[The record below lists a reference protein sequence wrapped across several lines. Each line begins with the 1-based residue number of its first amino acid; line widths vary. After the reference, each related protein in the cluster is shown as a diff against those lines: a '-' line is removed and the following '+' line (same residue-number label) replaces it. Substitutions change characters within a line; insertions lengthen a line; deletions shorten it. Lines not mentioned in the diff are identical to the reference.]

1 MIKQRD
7 LMPIQ
12 KLYEWSQGNYE
23 TGVSPLNVFMDLIGY
38 SEDRYGENTYQG
50 KEFSDCLGYL
60 ELCMLADALK
70 AYENRGHDDVY
81 EMLDYLLHDDE
92 DLEEYRHEYASAN
105 AY

>member
-23 TGVSPLNVFMDLIGY
+23 TGVSPLNVFIDLIGY

-50 KEFSDCLGYL
+50 K
-60 ELCMLADALK
+60 
-70 AYENRGHDDVY
+70 
-81 EMLDYLLHDDE
+81 
-92 DLEEYRHEYASAN
+92 
-105 AY
+105 